1 MFNLI
6 PGMADDSRTEK
17 RTQAT
22 SRTNI
27 KATSKNLLSF
37 TSKIGSTCDLG
48 IQSVVLTPGGSS
60 TCGSG
65 CSSCS
70 TSCCW

>member
-1 MFNLI
+1 MFHLI
-6 PGMADDSRTEK
+6 PGVADENRSEK
-17 RTQAT
+17 RNLPA
-22 SRTNI
+22 SRKNVSTTN
-27 KATSKNLLSF
+27 KNLLSF